1 MSQFRFI
8 SLRLLAAA
16 AFLTSGAAFA
26 HPKVVLSTPADH
38 ADVSAPGT
46 IEVSFS
52 EALMTQLS
60 GADLMMT
67 EMPGMTMDPVK
78 IAVKT
83 AASSDAKSLVITPTR
98 PLSSGTYRVD
108 WHVVSSDTHAAKG
121 SFSFHVK

>member
-1 MSQFRFI
+1 MSRFRSFTF
-8 SLRLLAAA
+8 RLLATAA
-16 AFLTSGAAFA
+16 LLASGAAFA
-26 HPKVVLSTPADH
+26 HPKLVVTTPADH

-67 EMPGMTMDPVK
+67 EMPGMTMGPVK
-78 IAVKT
+78 IEVKT
-83 AASSDAKSLVITPTR
+83 AASADAKSLVITPAR

-108 WHVVSSDTHAAKG
+108 WHVVSNDTHTAKG

>member
-1 MSQFRFI
+1 MSHFRSFT
-8 SLRLLAAA
+8 LRFLAAVALLA
-16 AFLTSGAAFA
+16 SGAAFA
-26 HPKVVLSTPADH
+26 HPKLVVTTPADH

-46 IEVSFS
+46 IEMSFS

-60 GADLMMT
+60 GANLMMT
-67 EMPGMTMDPVK
+67 EMPGMTMEPVK
-78 IAVKT
+78 IEVKT
-83 AASSDAKSLVITPTR
+83 VPSSDAKSLVMTPAR